1 MTKEE
6 LAKKKGMKVKET
18 NQTAAESLILSK
30 PSEKTEKKEAKAE
43 KKDSEKN
50 EKKTVVKEVKKEQ
63 AKIENEET
71 NSVTPAR
78 EQSETKPTGKAGR
91 PKGRP
96 CVKVTINVPE
106 EDIDLMNIAAGIA
119 HKGNLS
125 SYIISLIEKDLAAN
139 DVYKK
144 IWEMTR

>member
-6 LAKKKGMKVKET
+6 LAKKKGMKVKE
-18 NQTAAESLILSK
+18 NAQTAAESLILTK
-30 PSEKTEKKEAKAE
+30 PSEKTEKKEDKKE
-43 KKDSEKN
+43 KKESEKV
-50 EKKTVVKEVKKEQ
+50 EKKPVAKEVKKEQ
-63 AKIENEET
+63 PKEVKEEKKAV
-71 NSVTPAR
+71 VTA
-78 EQSETKPTGKAGR
+78 SEPVEAKPTGKAGR

-106 EDIDLMNIAAGIA
+106 EDIDLMNIAAGIS

-125 SYIISLIEKDLAAN
+125 SYVISLIEKDLAAN

>member
-6 LAKKKGMKVKET
+6 LAKKKGMKIKET
-18 NQTAAESLILSK
+18 SQTAAESLVLTK
-30 PSEKTEKKEAKAE
+30 PSAKTEE
-43 KKDSEKN
+43 
-50 EKKTVVKEVKKEQ
+50 KEVKKEQ
-63 AKIENEET
+63 KVSEKKPAVKEAKKEQPTIEVESKAIAPAQESVET
-71 NSVTPAR
+71 RPA
-78 EQSETKPTGKAGR
+78 GKAGR

-106 EDIDLMNIAAGIA
+106 EDIDLMNIAAGIS

-125 SYIISLIEKDLAAN
+125 SYVISLIEKDLSAN

>member
-18 NQTAAESLILSK
+18 PQTAAESLILTK
-30 PSEKTEKKEAKAE
+30 PSEKTEKKEE
-43 KKDSEKN
+43 KK
-50 EKKTVVKEVKKEQ
+50 EKKTTEKAENKPATKEVKKEQ
-63 AKIENEET
+63 PKAVKEET
-71 NSVTPAR
+71 EPVTV
-78 EQSETKPTGKAGR
+78 EQKSAETKPAGKAGR

-106 EDIDLMNIAAGIA
+106 EDIDLMNIAAGIS

-125 SYIISLIEKDLAAN
+125 SYVISLIEKDLAAN